1 MRDQLLTIIFF
12 LLLGCSNPKSL
23 IKKALEN
30 EKNQKYDVSEQNYL
44 KVIIKYSTSEYV
56 AEAKYRLGL
65 LYKDVKKDYLQAR
78 IWFAQVVNQHKETDF
93 AKLSDVAILESPDYL
108 GALDHNKVVLGDV
121 DTFGKNMKV
130 VSEFKKLDYDLY
142 ECNFKLYAGE
152 QLVRQEKRYYFKKSG
167 EIREYSENPKI
178 SKTKNLSFT
187 ILLKQPIE
195 VGNQWM
201 TIKENKE
208 VLYKIV
214 ETNLKV
220 KLKKFEFEDCI
231 KVLEEYKGVPG
242 VKYLYYAPNK
252 GCIKIT
258 TSSLKDLKQE
268 YPVLE
273 LVEYLKGVNNY
284 EKI

>member
-1 MRDQLLTIIFF
+1 MNCRLLTIIFF
-12 LLLGCSNPKSL
+12 LFLLGCSNPKSL

-30 EKNQKYDVSEQNYL
+30 EKNQKYDIAEKNYL
-44 KVIIKYSTSEYV
+44 TVIIKYPKSDYV

-78 IWFAQVVNQHKETDF
+78 MWFSQVVNQHKESEF
-93 AKLSDVAILESPDYL
+93 AEFAEVGVLESPDYS
-108 GALDHNKVVLGDV
+108 GALDNNKVVLGDV
-121 DTFGKNMKV
+121 DSLGKNMKI

-142 ECNFKLYAGE
+142 ESNLKLYAGE
-152 QLVRQEKRYYFKKSG
+152 KLVRQEKRFYLKKSG

-178 SKTKNLSFT
+178 SGSKSFT
-187 ILLKQPIE
+187 VLLKQPIE
-195 VGNQWM
+195 VGNRWV
-201 TIKENKE
+201 TTKENKE

-220 KLKKFEFEDCI
+220 KLKKFEFENCI
-231 KVLEEYKGVPG
+231 KVLEEYKGEPG

-258 TSSLKDLKQE
+258 TSSLNSKQE

-273 LVEYLKGVNNY
+273 LVE
-284 EKI
+284 